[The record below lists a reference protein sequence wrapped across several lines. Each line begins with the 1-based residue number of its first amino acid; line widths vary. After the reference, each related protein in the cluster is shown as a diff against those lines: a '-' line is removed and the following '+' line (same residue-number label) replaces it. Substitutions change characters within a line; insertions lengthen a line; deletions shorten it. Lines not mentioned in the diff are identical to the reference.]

1 MALNQEFVG
10 RSFPPSPVY
19 QVGREKIRE
28 FATAIGDS
36 NPVFHD
42 PAAAAALGYA
52 DVIAP
57 PTFAILVSLKAVTS
71 VAHDPDLGLDYS
83 RVVHGDQRF
92 VYTRPICAGD
102 ELVVTAT
109 IESAR
114 TVAGN
119 DMLSAR
125 ADVATTAGEH
135 VVTTYSTIVARAA
148 EEVGS

>member
-52 DVIAP
+52 DIIAP
-57 PTFAILVSLKAVTS
+57 PTFAIIVSLKAVIG
-71 VAHDPDLGLDYS
+71 VAHDPDLGLDYA

-102 ELVVTAT
+102 ELVSPAT
-109 IESAR
+109 IENAR
-114 TVAGN
+114 TLGCP
-119 DMLSAR
+119 DLLSAR
-125 ADVATTAGEH
+125 A
-135 VVTTYSTIVARAA
+135 
-148 EEVGS
+148 

>member
-1 MALNQEFVG
+1 M
-10 RSFPPSPVY
+10 
-19 QVGREKIRE
+19 
-28 FATAIGDS
+28 
-36 NPVFHD
+36 
-42 PAAAAALGYA
+42 ALGYA
-52 DVIAP
+52 DIIAP
-57 PTFAILVSLKAVTS
+57 PTFAILVSLRAVTG

-92 VYTRPICAGD
+92 VYARPICAGD

-125 ADVATTAGEH
+125 ADVATTSGEH
-135 VVTTYSTIVARAA
+135 VVTTYSTIVARA
-148 EEVGS
+148 VGEAGA

>member
-42 PAAAAALGYA
+42 TAAAAALGYA
-52 DVIAP
+52 DIIAP
-57 PTFAILVSLKAVTS
+57 PTFAIIVSLKAVIG
-71 VAHDPDLGLDYS
+71 VAHDPDLGPDYS
-83 RVVHGDQRF
+83 RAVPGDQRF

-102 ELVVTAT
+102 ELVAVAT

-125 ADVATTAGEH
+125 ADVSTVAGEH

-148 EEVGS
+148 EEAGA